1 MDIST
6 SANAYAYQGI
16 QNGFNQLDNT
26 SAKLADMNNPS
37 KNESLVDL
45 KQSETQVQSS
55 AKALKTGN
63 DMLGSIIDIMA

>member
-63 DMLGSIIDIMA
+63 DMLGTIIDIMA

>member
-16 QNGFNQLDNT
+16 QNGFNQLDST
-26 SAKLADMNNPS
+26 SAKLADMNNPD
-37 KNESLVDL
+37 KAEPLVDL

-63 DMLGSIIDIMA
+63 DMLGTIIDIMA

>member
-26 SAKLADMNNPS
+26 SAKLADMNNPD
-37 KNESLVDL
+37 KAEPLVDL

-63 DMLGSIIDIMA
+63 DMLGTIIDIMT